1 MCYFKLNF
9 CAYGGSCR
17 PADQKNNIQGGVI
30 MNGFS
35 SSETAGWTKI
45 NLQVGI
51 LEGQT
56 FGK

>member
-1 MCYFKLNF
+1 
-9 CAYGGSCR
+9 
-17 PADQKNNIQGGVI
+17 

-56 FGK
+56 FGKQKNQ